1 MTFSLRLFCCLAAAG
16 LLLGC
21 QTLGRDPLLGLTFRV
36 IDDEGRPVEGAQVSF
51 GGTRRPQH
59 AAEGGQGV
67 AVKGLTDAQG
77 LFSGELEVWDATQ
90 AGYSVE
96 KPGHYPARQISY
108 SAKPAVR
115 GRWQP
120 WNPTI
125 EVVLKRIKNPVPMY
139 AKRVRAEIP
148 VKGEDVG
155 YDLMAG
161 DWVAPHGLGMVADLV
176 FHGEGEVQDN
186 RNYRGVLTLTVPGE
200 GNGLIGIEVQPPY
213 SRLRLPYEASA
224 EGYQSRW
231 EWRSIRR
238 YNPQTMRNE
247 EYMREPDVHLHFF
260 LRVRTELDAEGRVV
274 RAWYGK
280 IHAPF
285 EFGQAA
291 NQTRMVVIFTY
302 YLNPDGT
309 RNLEYDPQ
317 RNLLR
322 PAGSRD
328 RAYDLAP

>member
-1 MTFSLRLFCCLAAAG
+1 MTFTLRLFYCLAAAS

-36 IDDEGRPVEGAQVSF
+36 IDDEGRPVEGAHVSF

-67 AVKGLTDAQG
+67 AIKGLTDAQG

-96 KPGHYPARQISY
+96 KAGHYPARQISY

-139 AKRVRAEIP
+139 ARKVETKVPEFDQPI
-148 VKGEDVG
+148 GF
-155 YDLMAG
+155 DLVLS
-161 DWVAPHGLGMVADLV
+161 DWVAPYGKGQEADFIFLAQR
-176 FHGEGEVQDN
+176 EVKSD
-186 RNYRGVLTLTVPGE
+186 REYDGSLTVRFARE
-200 GNGLIGIEVQPPY
+200 GDGLLPWENHRPEATGLRMPY
-213 SRLRLPYEASA
+213 QAPE
-224 EGYQSRW
+224 EGYLS
-231 EWRSIRR
+231 EITWRENRGKNAAGDEMVFSSVSK
-238 YNPQTMRNE
+238 TMN
-247 EYMREPDVHLHFF
+247 YFI
-260 LRVRTELDAEGRVV
+260 RVRTKHDAQGRL
-274 RAWYGK
+274 ASAQYGK
-280 IHAPF
+280 IHGDIRWF
-285 EFGQAA
+285 IGTQASKSGLA
-291 NQTRMVVIFTY
+291 FTY

-309 RNLEYDPQ
+309 RNVEYDPQ